1 MDSIEAAWNKVAQDI
16 GEDPGYVIAATHGKR
31 AADNLS
37 HFKPHIKEHEMD
49 DEVTKFE
56 ESILFF
62 ADAHRLHGPG
72 SKFRDQ
78 SSPTHRQTI
87 DDVDHIWPV
96 NSLAFHPLF
105 NTFASAGSD
114 GTVLI

>member
-37 HFKPHIKEHEMD
+37 HFEPHIKEHEMD

-56 ESILFF
+56 ES
-62 ADAHRLHGPG
+62 AR
-72 SKFRDQ
+72 
-78 SSPTHRQTI
+78 
-87 DDVDHIWPV
+87 
-96 NSLAFHPLF
+96 
-105 NTFASAGSD
+105 
-114 GTVLI
+114 VLIALLKMPF